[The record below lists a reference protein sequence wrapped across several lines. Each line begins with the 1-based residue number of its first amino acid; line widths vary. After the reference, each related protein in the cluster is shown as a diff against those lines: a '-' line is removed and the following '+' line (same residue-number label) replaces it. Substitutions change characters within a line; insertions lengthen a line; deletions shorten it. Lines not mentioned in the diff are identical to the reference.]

1 MGGVVSVR
9 IFGHYV
15 SLPLVLLMLV
25 EAAMHVGAV
34 YLAGTLRFLDIH
46 FLIYPSGG
54 WLLPRALLYSLVMLG
69 VMTAFGLH
77 GTALHKSDREYQG
90 RFLACYPAAALLMVI
105 VFYFI
110 PASFLGRGILA
121 LSFLFSLI
129 LTVLARVVFFRIV
142 GGDTLKRRVL
152 VLGSG
157 SRAAEVEGLL
167 KRLGSRAG
175 FHLVG
180 FVLCG
185 DEQPG
190 RDKSKLLGD
199 CNALRAL
206 VGQHRIDE
214 IVVGV
219 RDRRNGHFPMSKLL
233 ECKLEGTSIVDLPTF
248 FERETGHVQLN
259 SLSASWMVFSEGFS
273 KTGFQRLLKRA
284 FDISVSGAMLVAT
297 LPIMLIAALAIWL
310 ETGRPLLYRQ
320 KRVGESGQ
328 VFEIFKF
335 RSMRVDAE
343 KDGVARWA
351 KKNDDRITRV
361 GKFVR
366 LTRVDE
372 LPQLINVMRGDMSFV
387 GPRPERPPFVH
398 ELSRKVPFYAS
409 RHSVKPGITGWA
421 QVRYP
426 YGASVDDAVQKLQ
439 FDLYYVKN
447 HSLFLDLVILLQTAQ
462 VVLFGQGAR

>member
-34 YLAGTLRFLDIH
+34 YLAGTLRFL
-46 FLIYPSGG
+46 
-54 WLLPRALLYSLVMLG
+54 
-69 VMTAFGLH
+69 
-77 GTALHKSDREYQG
+77 
-90 RFLACYPAAALLMVI
+90 
-105 VFYFI
+105 
-110 PASFLGRGILA
+110 
-121 LSFLFSLI
+121 FSLI
-129 LTVLARVVFFRIV
+129 LTVLARAVFFRIV
-142 GGDTLKRRVL
+142 GGETLKRRVL

-167 KRLGSRAG
+167 SRLGARAG

-199 CNALRAL
+199 CNALRSL
-206 VGQHRIDE
+206 VRQHRIDE

-219 RDRRNGHFPMSKLL
+219 RDRRNGHFPISKLL

-284 FDISVSGAMLVAT
+284 FDISVSGAMLVTT
-297 LPIMLIAALAIWL
+297 LPVMLAAALAVWL
-310 ETGRPLLYRQ
+310 ETGRPILYRQ
-320 KRVGESGQ
+320 KRVGESGR

-366 LTRVDE
+366 STRVDE
-372 LPQLINVMRGDMSFV
+372 LPQLINVLRGDMSFV

-447 HSLFLDLVILLQTAQ
+447 NSLFLDLVILLQTAQ
-462 VVLFGQGAR
+462 VVLFGKGAR